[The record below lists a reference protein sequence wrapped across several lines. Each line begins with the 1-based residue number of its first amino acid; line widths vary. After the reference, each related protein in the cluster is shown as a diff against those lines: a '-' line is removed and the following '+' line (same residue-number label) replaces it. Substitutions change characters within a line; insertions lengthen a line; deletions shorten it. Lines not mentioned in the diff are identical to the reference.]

1 MKFYFSWFLLK
12 LMSYRPAAVPCP
24 QKYSNLVIWASDY
37 FWVLICL
44 NNLTNNWPQSSLALF
59 LMVSDV
65 FSFII
70 FLSFALVL
78 WIRGTMLQ
86 PLNTC
91 RCLAFQ

>member
-12 LMSYRPAAVPCP
+12 WMSYRLAAVPCP
-24 QKYSNLVIWASDY
+24 PKYSNLVIWASDY
-37 FWVLICL
+37 QTLICL
-44 NNLTNNWPQSSLALF
+44 NTLTNNWPQSSLALF

-78 WIRGTMLQ
+78 
-86 PLNTC
+86 
-91 RCLAFQ
+91 

>member
-12 LMSYRPAAVPCP
+12 LMSYRPTAVPCP
-24 QKYSNLVIWASDY
+24 LKYSNLVIWASI
-37 FWVLICL
+37 WVLICL
-44 NNLTNNWPQSSLALF
+44 NTLTNNWPQSSLALF

-70 FLSFALVL
+70 FLSLAFVL
-78 WIRGTMLQ
+78 WIRRTMLQ
-86 PLNTC
+86 PLNIY